1 VTTVQGHTFAGL
13 YPPYGC
19 LIVDPPWD
27 PGVTQRLSGRGR
39 HPADARRSYGVLTPR
54 AVAHLPVGD
63 LAAESSHLWL
73 WVTNQV
79 LSGGAHAGV
88 LDAWGFR
95 PITIVTW
102 CKTGR
107 IGLGQYLRGSTE
119 HVILGVRG
127 WGTVPEVPAPSTWFV
142 SDRGAHSVKPACL
155 HDLAEQI
162 SPGPRVELFQ
172 RQGRMGWDGWGWGHE
187 GPRVRPMID
196 VHLPGDDA
204 A

>member
-13 YPPYGC
+13 HPPYGT

-27 PGVTQRLSGRGR
+27 PGVTQRLSARGR
-39 HPADARRSYGVLTPR
+39 QPASARRQYTTLTPHQI
-54 AVAHLPVGD
+54 ACLPVGD
-63 LAAESSHLWL
+63 LASSSAHLWL

-79 LSGGAHAGV
+79 LCSGTHVEV
-88 LDAWGFR
+88 LEAWGFR
-95 PITIVTW
+95 PVTIVTW

-119 HVILGVRG
+119 HTILAVRG
-127 WGTVPEVPAPSTWFV
+127 WGTVPEVPAPSTWFTG
-142 SDRGAHSVKPACL
+142 DRGAHSVKPAML
-155 HDLAEQI
+155 HDLVQQI

-172 RQGRMGWDGWGWGHE
+172 RQGRLGWDGWGWGHE
-187 GPRVRPMID
+187 TARPMID